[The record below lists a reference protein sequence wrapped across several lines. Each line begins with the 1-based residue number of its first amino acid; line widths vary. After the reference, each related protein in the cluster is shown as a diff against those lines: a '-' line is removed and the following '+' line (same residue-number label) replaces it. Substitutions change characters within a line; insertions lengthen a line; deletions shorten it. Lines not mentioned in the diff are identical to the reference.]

1 MELILWRHAEAE
13 DGSPDLERQLTPKGR
28 EQAARVASWLLAR
41 LPAQYTVIASP
52 AARAQQTAAA
62 LKVPVRTVRQL
73 APGAKVGTIAEAAG
87 WPRPVATTI
96 VVGHQPDLGRA
107 AAYFLSGKDSE
118 WHIEKGALWW
128 LVAELP
134 VLVKA
139 VMSPDLL

>member
-13 DGSPDLERQLTPKGR
+13 DGAPDLERQLTPKGH

-41 LPAQYTVIASP
+41 LPARYTVLASP

-62 LKVPVRTVRQL
+62 LKVPVKTLRPL
-73 APGAKVGTIAEAAG
+73 APGAKVGAIAEATG
-87 WPRPVATTI
+87 WPRSGGTII

-107 AAYFLSGKDSE
+107 AAYFLSGNESE

-128 LVAELP
+128 LVADMP
-134 VLVKA
+134 VILKTA
-139 VMSPDLL
+139 ISPDLL